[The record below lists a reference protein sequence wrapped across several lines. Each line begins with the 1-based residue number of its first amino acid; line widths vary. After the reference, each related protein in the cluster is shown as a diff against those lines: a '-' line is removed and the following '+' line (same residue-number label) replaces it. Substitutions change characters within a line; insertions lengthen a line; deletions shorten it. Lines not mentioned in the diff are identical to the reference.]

1 MRRRQFITLLGG
13 AATWPLAARA
23 QQPDRMRRLGVLMT
37 GAATD
42 PIEQAQAKAI
52 QQGLEKLGWQNG
64 RNVRIDIRW
73 GGGDTERFRVYAA
86 DLVELRPDVIL
97 TGSNQVTTIL
107 SRQTSTIPIVFAGAS
122 DPLET
127 GLVTN
132 MARPGGNVTGF
143 LQLEVSI
150 AGKWLE
156 LLKEAAPHLTR
167 IAVLYNRDG
176 PAQPGYLRN
185 IDAAVPSF
193 GLRTVSVPANDL
205 AEMERVI
212 GAFSREANG
221 GLIALSNPQ
230 IIVYREQIIALAAR
244 QGLPAIYP
252 YRYFA
257 TDGGL
262 MSYGPD
268 LIEQYLRAMSY
279 VDRILKGEKPGDL
292 PVQAPTKYEL
302 VINLKTAKAINLTM
316 PESLLVRADEVIE

>member
-1 MRRRQFITLLGG
+1 MKRRDFITLIGG
-13 AATWPLAARA
+13 AAAWPLAARA
-23 QQPDRMRRLGVLMT
+23 QQPDRMRRIGVLMT
-37 GAATD
+37 GAADD

-52 QQGLEKLGWQNG
+52 QQGLEKLGWQDG

-73 GGGDTERFRVYAA
+73 GAGDTERFRAYAA
-86 DLVELRPDVIL
+86 ELVGFRPDVIL

-176 PAQPGYLRN
+176 PAQPGYLRK
-185 IDAAVPSF
+185 IAAAVPSF
-193 GLRTVSVPANDL
+193 GVQTVSVPANDL
-205 AEMERVI
+205 AEIERVI

-230 IIVYREQIIALAAR
+230 IIV
-244 QGLPAIYP
+244 
-252 YRYFA
+252 
-257 TDGGL
+257 DH
-262 MSYGPD
+262 
-268 LIEQYLRAMSY
+268 RAFQWVTFRGIS
-279 VDRILKGEKPGDL
+279 EF
-292 PVQAPTKYEL
+292 
-302 VINLKTAKAINLTM
+302 
-316 PESLLVRADEVIE
+316 